1 MKELKI
7 TIRQE
12 AEKTVVE
19 LDGSLDAI
27 GAQEFHNLVNGM
39 TTEQMTYVV
48 VDCAK
53 LEYIS
58 STGLRIFVIL
68 LKKCNENGGTV
79 KIINSN
85 SMVKEVFDMTDFS
98 SLFGL

>member
-1 MKELKI
+1 MEGIKI
-7 TIRQE
+7 TSRQE
-12 AEKTVVE
+12 TEKTVVE
-19 LDGSLDAI
+19 LDGSLDAL
-27 GAQEFHNLVNGM
+27 GAQEFHNLVNCL
-39 TTEQMTYVV
+39 TKEQMVHVV

-68 LKKCNENGGTV
+68 LKKCNENGGKV
-79 KIINSN
+79 DVINPN